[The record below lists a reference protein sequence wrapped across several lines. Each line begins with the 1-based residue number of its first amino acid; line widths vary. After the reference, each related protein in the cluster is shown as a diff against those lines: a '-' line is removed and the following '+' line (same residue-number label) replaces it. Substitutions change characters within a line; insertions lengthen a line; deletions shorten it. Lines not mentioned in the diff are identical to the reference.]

1 MVKLDDALDCKT
13 LSDEEA
19 VELCGLLRGK
29 MIETVSKNGGH
40 LASGLGAVE
49 LTVAIHRVFDLSQD
63 RLVFDVGHQCYSHKL
78 LTGRVGVFHTL
89 RSFGGISGY
98 PKPAE
103 SPTDAFVAGHA
114 SNAVSVALGMARSRT
129 LEEKDYHVLAL
140 LGDGAMTGGLAYE
153 GLSNAGQSGER
164 MIVILNDNGMSISP
178 NVGGL
183 GRRLAHQRLKPQYLN
198 FKKFYRKA
206 LEATAPGRALYRFNH
221 KVKTAVKDALL
232 HCSMFEDMGFTYM
245 GPVDGHNVKLLTRLL
260 RYAKEEVSTPVLLH
274 VRTVKGKGYPPAE
287 AAPDKFHGVG
297 PFDPATGTP
306 RAVSKPGYSA
316 AFGEVMC
323 RLALEE
329 PKLCAITAA
338 MQAGTGL
345 DRFAQAFPERFFDV
359 GIAEGHGVTMA
370 AGMAK
375 QGAKPVFAVYSSF
388 LQRGYDML
396 LHDVAISALPVVFG
410 VDRAGLVGEDGET
423 HHGVFDVAYLASVP
437 GMTVLAPSCFQELE
451 DMLTWAVRHG
461 TGPIAIRYPRG
472 TEGAFRGHYTG
483 GETAVYLRCA
493 NGETAFC
500 PHSADDGP
508 ADACDLTM
516 VTYGATLD
524 AVLEAAQI
532 LEKEGLHPEVVKL
545 QNLTPPDWSEICSHV
560 GATGRLLV
568 AEECVEA
575 GSVGQR
581 LTSQLNLQGILV
593 KKAALL
599 NIGNRFVTQGT
610 VTELRRLCGLDA
622 ENIAETARK
631 VVKAHE

>member
-1 MVKLDDALDCKT
+1 MVKLDDSLDCKR

-29 MIETVSKNGGH
+29 IIETVSKTGGH

-49 LTVAIHRVFDLSQD
+49 LTVAVHRVFDLSKD

-78 LTGRVGVFHTL
+78 LTGRAGVFHTL

-98 PKPAE
+98 PKPTE
-103 SPTDAFVAGHA
+103 SAADAFIAGHA
-114 SNAVSVALGMARSRT
+114 SNAVSVALGMARTRT
-129 LEEKDYHVLAL
+129 LQDKDYHVLAL

-153 GLSNAGQSGER
+153 GLSNAGQSGEH

-198 FKKFYRKA
+198 FKKGYRKVMD
-206 LEATAPGRALYRFNH
+206 ATAVGRTLYRFNH
-221 KVKTAVKDALL
+221 KVKTAIKDALL

-260 RYAKEEVSTPVLLH
+260 HYAKEEISTPVLLH

-297 PFDPATGTP
+297 PFEVTTGEPKDP
-306 RAVSKPGYSA
+306 SKENYSSV
-316 AFGEVMC
+316 FGETMC
-323 RLALEE
+323 RLALKE

-338 MQAGTGL
+338 MQVGTGL
-345 DRFAQAFPERFFDV
+345 DGFARMYPERFFDV
-359 GIAEGHGVTMA
+359 GIAEGHGVAMA

-396 LHDVAISALPVVFG
+396 LHDVAISALPVIFG

-423 HHGVFDVAYLASVP
+423 HHGIFDVGYLSTVP
-437 GMTVLAPSCFQELE
+437 GMTVLAPACFQELE
-451 DMLTWAVRHG
+451 GMLTWAVQNG
-461 TGPIAIRYPRG
+461 TGPVAVRYPRG
-472 TEGAFRGHYTG
+472 GEGQYRGSYHGADMVT
-483 GETAVYLRCA
+483 LRQ
-493 NGETAFC
+493 GK
-500 PHSADDGP
+500 
-508 ADACDLTM
+508 DLTM
-516 VTYGATLD
+516 VTYGVTVD
-524 AVLEAAQI
+524 AVLAAAEM
-532 LEKEGLHPEVVKL
+532 LEKEDITAKVIKL
-545 QNLTPPDWSEICSHV
+545 NNLTPSDWKELCGLV
-560 GATGRLLV
+560 GETGRLLA
-568 AEECVEA
+568 AEECAET

-581 LTSQLNLQGILV
+581 LAAQL
-593 KKAALL
+593 ALHGVSPKSVTL
-599 NIGNRFVTQGT
+599 CNVGNRFVPQGS
-610 VTELRRLCGLDA
+610 VGELRKLCGLDA
-622 ENIAETARK
+622 QSIANAARK
-631 VVKAHE
+631 AVAGK